1 MLLEQK
7 ETQAEEYQEMLM
19 QIEQQ
24 HEVLLNQLEE
34 DNQVEKERCQ
44 EEIKVLEGEMKQL
57 REDAM
62 EERKK
67 KEDDAWNQIDE
78 LTDANKAELAKYIEK
93 GMASKSELS
102 TQLQELS
109 QKNTYKE

>member
-1 MLLEQK
+1 M
-7 ETQAEEYQEMLM
+7 
-19 QIEQQ
+19 
-24 HEVLLNQLEE
+24 
-34 DNQVEKERCQ
+34 EKERCQ

>member
-1 MLLEQK
+1 
-7 ETQAEEYQEMLM
+7 MLM

>member
-1 MLLEQK
+1 M
-7 ETQAEEYQEMLM
+7 
-19 QIEQQ
+19 
-24 HEVLLNQLEE
+24 
-34 DNQVEKERCQ
+34 D
-44 EEIKVLEGEMKQL
+44 
-57 REDAM
+57 
-62 EERKK
+62 ERKK

-78 LTDANKAELAKYIEK
+78 LTDNNKAELAKFIEK